1 MCKHTHT
8 YSVYSTYTDAPW
20 ASFMKYKSDFGRNCK
35 MVACMYTDCTVYA
48 HIITNQIESINF
60 VLQMSTPIL

>member
-1 MCKHTHT
+1 MGLI
-8 YSVYSTYTDAPW
+8 YEIQVQQ
-20 ASFMKYKSDFGRNCK
+20 KSDFGRNCK
-35 MVACMYTDCTVYA
+35 MVACMYTDFTVYA